1 MIKKNCLSCKYGY
14 DFYKDICRCS
24 KESADSNIKYTDLT
38 DNCPNYK
45 EELWQIYWKRVW
57 RLKGEVVTNNYTTQ
71 SQSRK
76 LLEHGLDPSTAD
88 MIWTYDFMAGEITC
102 VNIISDLLKPESPD
116 IPAWSLSQLL
126 NMLPEKIVI
135 GDVGGFEVEY
145 HLNITKHEVGYYIP
159 EGNGNKI
166 FSVESKKYGLLE
178 CLVKTIIWLLEK
190 GTQLNGN
197 ILSC

>member
-14 DFYKDICRCS
+14 DFSRNTCRCRI
-24 KESADSNIKYTDLT
+24 ESADSNTKCTDLPR

-57 RLKGEVVTNNYTTQ
+57 RSKGEVVTDNYTTQ
-71 SQSRK
+71 EQSRK

-88 MIWTYDFMAGEITC
+88 MIWTYDFMAAEITC

-135 GDVGGFEVEY
+135 GKVEY
-145 HLNITKHEVGYYIP
+145 RLKITKHGVGYIL
-159 EGNGNKI
+159 EGKEI
-166 FSVESKKYGLLE
+166 FGVESEEHGLLD
-178 CLVKTIIWLLEK
+178 CLVKTIIWLLEE
-190 GTQLNGN
+190 GTQL
-197 ILSC
+197 IK

>member
-1 MIKKNCLSCKYGY
+1 MLKKNCLSCKYGN
-14 DFYKDICRCS
+14 DFFKNTCRCS
-24 KESADSNIKYTDLT
+24 IESADSNTKYVHIT
-38 DNCPNYK
+38 DNCPDYE

-71 SQSRK
+71 SQSRE

-88 MIWTYDFMAGEITC
+88 MIWTYDFMAGEVTC

-135 GDVGGFEVEY
+135 GGVEY
-145 HLNITKHEVGYYIP
+145 RLYITKHGVGYIL
-159 EGNGNKI
+159 EGNVVFG
-166 FSVESKKYGLLE
+166 VESEKHGLLD

-190 GTQLNGN
+190 EGTQL
-197 ILSC
+197 I

>member
-1 MIKKNCLSCKYGY
+1 MRDMIKKNCLSCKYGY
-14 DFYKDICRCS
+14 NFYKNTCRCF
-24 KESADSNIKYTDLT
+24 KESADSNIKYADLA

-57 RLKGEVVTNNYTTQ
+57 KLKGEVVTDNYTTQ
-71 SQSRK
+71 SQSRE
-76 LLEHGLDPSTAD
+76 LLKHGLDPSTAD
-88 MIWTYDFMAGEITC
+88 MIWTYDFMVGEVTC

-135 GDVGGFEVEY
+135 SEVEY
-145 HLNITKHEVGYYIP
+145 RLKITKHEIRYIL
-159 EGNGNKI
+159 EGKREI
-166 FSVESKKYGLLE
+166 FGVESEKYGLLD
-178 CLVKTIIWLLEK
+178 CLVKTIIWLLEE